1 MTAERLPGVPSP
13 AVPRNGAVDVLKAL
27 AIVGTVTI
35 HASTAAYYDGF
46 GSLSWLSAIFWGTI
60 SRWAVPVFFLCSGAL
75 LLDPDRDLS
84 LRKLWGRNIL
94 HILLAMWVW
103 AFAYKVYG
111 LLPGGITLA
120 GLWQGAK
127 EVLLFHHEFHLYY
140 LHITLL
146 VYALLPMTR
155 LLARA
160 ERRTVAYLLILW
172 LGLGILWPTFQG
184 YWPLT
189 LLTGIPRQWPLNLT
203 YTCVGFTVLGWYLR
217 AYAKNWKPWAALFA
231 LGFLWSYGG
240 TVYLTLRDGALNVD
254 PLMGNHLG
262 VALMAAGLGGWVF
275 ARMGDRPA
283 PRFCT
288 TLSQASFCI
297 FLAHVF
303 FLYGLRSLGL
313 SALLFHPIVSIP
325 LTAGAILACS
335 FAVWLV
341 LRRIPVLRR
350 WII

>member
-46 GSLSWLSAIFWGTI
+46 GSLPWLSAIFWGTI

-75 LLDPDRDLS
+75 LLDPDRDLP

-111 LLPGGITLA
+111 LLPGGISLA

-184 YWPLT
+184 CWPLT
-189 LLTGIPRQWPLNLT
+189 LLTGIPRQ
-203 YTCVGFTVLGWYLR
+203 
-217 AYAKNWKPWAALFA
+217 
-231 LGFLWSYGG
+231 
-240 TVYLTLRDGALNVD
+240 
-254 PLMGNHLG
+254 
-262 VALMAAGLGGWVF
+262 
-275 ARMGDRPA
+275 
-283 PRFCT
+283 
-288 TLSQASFCI
+288 
-297 FLAHVF
+297 
-303 FLYGLRSLGL
+303 
-313 SALLFHPIVSIP
+313 
-325 LTAGAILACS
+325 
-335 FAVWLV
+335 
-341 LRRIPVLRR
+341 
-350 WII
+350 

>member
-46 GSLSWLSAIFWGTI
+46 GSLPWLSAIFWGTI

-127 EVLLFHHEFHLYY
+127 EVLLFHHEFHL
-140 LHITLL
+140 
-146 VYALLPMTR
+146 
-155 LLARA
+155 
-160 ERRTVAYLLILW
+160 
-172 LGLGILWPTFQG
+172 
-184 YWPLT
+184 
-189 LLTGIPRQWPLNLT
+189 
-203 YTCVGFTVLGWYLR
+203 
-217 AYAKNWKPWAALFA
+217 
-231 LGFLWSYGG
+231 
-240 TVYLTLRDGALNVD
+240 
-254 PLMGNHLG
+254 
-262 VALMAAGLGGWVF
+262 
-275 ARMGDRPA
+275 
-283 PRFCT
+283 
-288 TLSQASFCI
+288 
-297 FLAHVF
+297 
-303 FLYGLRSLGL
+303 
-313 SALLFHPIVSIP
+313 
-325 LTAGAILACS
+325 
-335 FAVWLV
+335 
-341 LRRIPVLRR
+341 
-350 WII
+350 

>member
-46 GSLSWLSAIFWGTI
+46 GSLPWLSAIFWGTI

-75 LLDPDRDLS
+75 LLDPDRELP

-111 LLPGGITLA
+111 LLPGGITPA

-160 ERRTVAYLLILW
+160 ERRTVEYLLVLW

-217 AYAKNWKPWAALFA
+217 AYAKDW
-231 LGFLWSYGG
+231 
-240 TVYLTLRDGALNVD
+240 R
-254 PLMGNHLG
+254 
-262 VALMAAGLGGWVF
+262 
-275 ARMGDRPA
+275 
-283 PRFCT
+283 
-288 TLSQASFCI
+288 LSLI
-297 FLAHVF
+297 H
-303 FLYGLRSLGL
+303 
-313 SALLFHPIVSIP
+313 I
-325 LTAGAILACS
+325 
-335 FAVWLV
+335 
-341 LRRIPVLRR
+341 
-350 WII
+350 